1 MRLAACLFLFAF
13 SAIAGLPERVVLVVE
28 TRTETEYDLDSN
40 AIGTITTD
48 VFATVPDLPAF
59 RYSSSRVRTDGE
71 TEEQAHEA
79 IREHVAAWYQ
89 RMGRD
94 IGPVEV
100 LP

>member
-1 MRLAACLFLFAF
+1 MRIAACLLLFAL
-13 SAIAGLPERVVLVVE
+13 SAVASLPERVVLVIE
-28 TRTETEYDLDSN
+28 TRVETEYDLDGN

-48 VFATVPDLPAF
+48 VFQTVPDLPAF
-59 RYSSSRVRTDGE
+59 RYSSSRVRADGE

-79 IREHVAAWYQ
+79 IKSHVAAWYQ

-100 LP
+100 RP